1 MDIEKNMRGA
11 VRRLESVCELPPKEV
26 LKHIQHTREGLYE
39 YLLNWEETG
48 EADLRRL
55 AEHLGVD
62 PELLEARGLIE
73 DEAAF
78 YIILIDTLLFLAS
91 VIPLKR
97 KYFIKVL
104 IQCIHLFKNKRI
116 FSENPIENQSF
127 TALSYRHKLR
137 IKAVRAY
144 QSHFGLSSFPI
155 CPRCKITMERE
166 YQSFCDRCG
175 QALHWKGFGKAKD
188 VRSPS
193 SQ

>member
-1 MDIEKNMRGA
+1 MRGA
-11 VRRLESVCELPPKEV
+11 IRRLKAVCELPPKEV
-26 LKHIQHTREGLYE
+26 LKHIEHTRKGLYD
-39 YLLNWEETG
+39 YLLNWEESG

-62 PELLEARGLIE
+62 AELLEARGLVQ

-91 VIPLKR
+91 VVPLKR
-97 KYFIKVL
+97 KHFIEVL
-104 IQCIHLFKNKRI
+104 IHCIYLFKNKRV
-116 FSENPIENQSF
+116 FNAKLSENETF
-127 TALSYRHKLR
+127 LALSYRHRLR
-137 IKAVRAY
+137 ITAVRAY
-144 QSHFGLSSFPI
+144 KSRFGLTSFPI

-175 QALHWKGFGKAKD
+175 QALYWKGFGKAKI

-193 SQ
+193 NQ